1 MAPYSVSH
9 DLRPPLKAIRGFS
22 SILKESHATD
32 LSSAAARYLENI
44 DKGAREM
51 EQLVDGL
58 LAFSKLGWD
67 ALHPR
72 QIEMRS
78 LVDAALVMLGS
89 MRGDRE
95 VQITIEDMQSCR
107 ADKTLLQQVWVN
119 LLSNALKYT
128 RDRSPAVI
136 TIGSIREKNTN
147 VFFVED
153 NGVGFD
159 SKYADT
165 LFGVFQRLHRTE
177 DYEGTGVGL
186 ALVQRII
193 HRHGGRIWAEA
204 KPGVGATFFFTL
216 GEPVTS

>member
-1 MAPYSVSH
+1 MIRERDCYSRAKNAEEELVRAQQTLEERVQERTRQLADANRELEAFSYSVSH
-9 DLRPPLKAIRGFS
+9 DLRTPLKAISGFS
-22 SILKESHATD
+22 SILKESHA
-32 LSSAAARYLENI
+32 SSAAARYLENI

-89 MRGDRE
+89 MRGNRE

-119 LLSNALKYT
+119 LLSN
-128 RDRSPAVI
+128 R
-136 TIGSIREKNTN
+136 
-147 VFFVED
+147 
-153 NGVGFD
+153 
-159 SKYADT
+159 
-165 LFGVFQRLHRTE
+165 
-177 DYEGTGVGL
+177 
-186 ALVQRII
+186 
-193 HRHGGRIWAEA
+193 
-204 KPGVGATFFFTL
+204 
-216 GEPVTS
+216 